1 LRVEYIPVLLG
12 LALALLGAAIM
23 WDGWGPQS
31 LGPMRDRRRRSRAP
45 IDSRGELVAG
55 FGIVLLGVALVG
67 RDWRFET
74 VTVLVGTACVLL
86 GALRNQK
93 YFREVLLFR
102 GAARRNS
109 PESDKKPGKMRI
121 R

>member
-1 LRVEYIPVLLG
+1 MLLG
-12 LALALLGAAIM
+12 VALCMLGAAIM
-23 WDGWGPQS
+23 WDAWGPQS
-31 LGPMRDRRRRSRAP
+31 LGPMRDRRRRTRAP

-55 FGIVLLGVALVG
+55 LGIVFLGAALIG

-74 VTVLVGTACVLL
+74 VTVLVGTACVLI

-93 YFREVLLFR
+93 YFREVLMFR

-109 PESDKKPGKMRI
+109 QDTEAKPGKMRI